1 MSTAT
6 AFYLL
11 EAAVRD
17 AVHDLN
23 AAVVIVDHYDLPDHI
38 AVAVRALHRDS
49 ETLAHRIAA
58 GADIISSTTEVS
70 S

>member
-6 AFYLL
+6 ALYLL

-17 AVHDLN
+17 AVHDLS

-58 GADIISSTTEVS
+58 GADSTANNSER
-70 S
+70 